1 MLIKITGRHMEITE
15 ALRSYAEKKVSR
27 VVNKY
32 NRVSEIEVL
41 FESEAMTQ
49 TVEIILKADNHQPF
63 VVRHSEE
70 DAYASLDAA
79 IDKIERQ
86 LVRHKEKTRNRRGRT
101 GAAEASVEVIEA
113 QDTGEESEPGGGV
126 SDGKAG
132 G

>member
-1 MLIKITGRHMEITE
+1 
-15 ALRSYAEKKVSR
+15 
-27 VVNKY
+27 
-32 NRVSEIEVL
+32 
-41 FESEAMTQ
+41 
-49 TVEIILKADNHQPF
+49 
-63 VVRHSEE
+63 VRHSEE